1 MIGPHLA
8 SSVGT
13 TFLDSDDGPDSG
25 LLCRELKWLM
35 EDAIE
40 DRTVFSQM
48 GIENNQTNVR
58 LRMGIE
64 ELYNLWKQRIEERR
78 PFQYLVGCE
87 HWRDLVLS
95 VQEGV
100 LIPRPET
107 ELIVDLVADV
117 VSNNEG

>member
-13 TFLDSDDGPDSG
+13 TFLDLDNGPDSG

>member
-1 MIGPHLA
+1 MNLNMILKSRMNHK
-8 SSVGT
+8 T
-13 TFLDSDDGPDSG
+13 DDGPDSG
-25 LLCRELKWLM
+25 LSCRELKWLM

-40 DRTVFSQM
+40 DHTVFSQM

-78 PFQYLVGCE
+78 PFQYRVGCE

-95 VQEGV
+95 V
-100 LIPRPET
+100 
-107 ELIVDLVADV
+107 
-117 VSNNEG
+117 